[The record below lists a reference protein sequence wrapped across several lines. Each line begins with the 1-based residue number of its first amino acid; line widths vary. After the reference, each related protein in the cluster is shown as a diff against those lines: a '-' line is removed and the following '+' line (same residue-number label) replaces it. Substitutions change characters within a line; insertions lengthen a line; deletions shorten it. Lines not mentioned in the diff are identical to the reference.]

1 MVTRE
6 QTSGLQRCLNCHSD
20 LVQPVEWEPMGPD
33 SWSVLL
39 RCPECEI
46 HRLGMFHQ
54 SVLDDYD
61 DELARGG
68 EQLRDAYVRLV
79 RENMADDADRFAHAL
94 RADAIL
100 PEDF

>member
-6 QTSGLQRCLNCHSD
+6 QTSSLQRCLSCQSE
-20 LVQPVEWEPMGPD
+20 LVHPVQWEPAGPD

-39 RCPECEI
+39 RCPECEL
-46 HRLGMFHQ
+46 HRLGTFHQ
-54 SVLDDYD
+54 SVLDEYD
-61 DELARGG
+61 DALARGD
-68 EQLRDAYVRLV
+68 EQLRDAYVRLAM
-79 RENMADDADRFAHAL
+79 ENMADDVERFAHAF